1 MLQAELQKRPVLYD
15 ALITLF
21 FGIVSIILS
30 NIQFHIPGVGNSNLR
45 EIPLLICL
53 FYLRN
58 FYFVFA
64 LSVFTI
70 FNATTPVP
78 DSWVYI
84 VHLIPLLIVR
94 GFYKAIERSNATSVM
109 MGLTWMLITVA
120 YYLLFMLPIVVVVI
134 PFVLDKPGNDFWYS
148 YLSILPP
155 MRFEVTASALVTGL
169 YLMQM
174 DARKR
179 LVDVNKNLE
188 QVVAQRTFELS
199 VVNKELQALNEE
211 LTASNESVNEL
222 NENLEQLVKE
232 RTDKIK
238 HQLDQLKK
246 YAFMN
251 SHGLRAPLARMLG
264 LLNLLK
270 REQDEKVAKEL
281 LEYLHQSST
290 ELDNVIKQMNGVLE
304 KEIGLYDE
312 NQDGLK

>member
-1 MLQAELQKRPVLYD
+1 MLQTELQKRPFLHD

-21 FGIVSIILS
+21 FGIISIALS

-58 FYFVFA
+58 FSFVFI
-64 LSVFTI
+64 LGVFTI
-70 FNATTPVP
+70 FNTSTPIA
-78 DSWVYI
+78 DIWVYV

-94 GFYKAIERSNATSVM
+94 GCYKAIQRSNASSAL
-109 MGLTWMLITVA
+109 MGLVWMAVTVA
-120 YYLLFMLPIVVVVI
+120 YYLLFMLPMVVFVI
-134 PFVLDKPGNDFWYS
+134 PLLLNTHDKGFWSS

-174 DARKR
+174 DARRR
-179 LVDVNKNLE
+179 LMDGNKNLE
-188 QVVAQRTFELS
+188 YIVEQRTRELS
-199 VVNKELQALNEE
+199 IVNKELQALNEE
-211 LTASNESVNEL
+211 LIASNESVNQL
-222 NENLEQLVKE
+222 NQNLEQLVKE
-232 RTDKIK
+232 RTDKIN

-251 SHGLRAPLARMLG
+251 SHELRAPLARMLG

-270 REQDEKVAKEL
+270 REKDQEEIKEL
-281 LEYLHQSST
+281 LHYLHQSST
-290 ELDNVIKQMNGVLE
+290 ELDNVIRAMNRLLE
-304 KEIGLYDE
+304 REILPDE
-312 NQDGLK
+312 QIEI